1 MKIQILHIE
10 GKNVC
15 TFFVNLLFN
24 RIVGSLHKGWSD
36 CSDILHMRRQSLE
49 TFNFFSPQECKCLC
63 FVKITT

>member
-24 RIVGSLHKGWSD
+24 RIVGSLQKGWSD

-49 TFNFFSPQECKCLC
+49 TFNFFFPLKNVNVCVLLR
-63 FVKITT
+63 